1 MNEEKIDVN
10 GLDEDL
16 VVLTTDD
23 GVEHNFYHVAT
34 VDYKNEWYVFFQPA
48 EEIPDIDE
56 DEVVIFR
63 LEEDENGEDLFVP
76 IEDENL
82 LNEVY
87 EEYVRMAEEEDECG
101 CANAIASQNFVKELK
116 ECVVD
121 GCDCEAE
128 ENQDACRCRDGKCD
142 CSGN

>member
-48 EEIPDIDE
+48 EEIPDIDD

-101 CANAIASQNFVKELK
+101 CGCGCHE
-116 ECVVD
+116 D

-128 ENQDACRCRDGKCD
+128 
-142 CSGN
+142 

>member
-23 GVEHNFYHVAT
+23 GVEHNFYHVAP
-34 VDYKNEWYVFFQPA
+34 VDYNNPPYVFFQPA

-76 IEDENL
+76 IEDEKL

-101 CANAIASQNFVKELK
+101 CGCGCHE
-116 ECVVD
+116 D

>member
-1 MNEEKIDVN
+1 MNEEKMETN

-16 VVLTTDD
+16 VVLTTED

-34 VDYKNEWYVFFQPA
+34 VDYKNNWYVFFQPA
-48 EEIPDIDE
+48 EEIPDIED

-101 CANAIASQNFVKELK
+101 CGCHE
-116 ECVVD
+116 E
-121 GCDCEAE
+121 CDCSGDEH
-128 ENQDACRCRDGKCD
+128 DDSCCCHDGKCD
-142 CSGN
+142 CSHS

>member
-1 MNEEKIDVN
+1 M
-10 GLDEDL
+10 L
-16 VVLTTDD
+16 
-23 GVEHNFYHVAT
+23 FRS
-34 VDYKNEWYVFFQPA
+34 YVFFQRA
-48 EEIPDIDE
+48 EEIPDIDD

-101 CANAIASQNFVKELK
+101 CGCGCHE
-116 ECVVD
+116 D

>member
-1 MNEEKIDVN
+1 M
-10 GLDEDL
+10 
-16 VVLTTDD
+16 
-23 GVEHNFYHVAT
+23 
-34 VDYKNEWYVFFQPA
+34 
-48 EEIPDIDE
+48 
-56 DEVVIFR
+56 VIFR

-101 CANAIASQNFVKELK
+101 CGCGCHE
-116 ECVVD
+116 D

>member
-48 EEIPDIDE
+48 EEIPDIDD

-101 CANAIASQNFVKELK
+101 CGCGCHE
-116 ECVVD
+116 D
-121 GCDCEAE
+121 GCDCEGE
-128 ENQDACRCRDGKCD
+128 ENQDACRSRDGKCD